1 MASKTAQKDLCQI
14 NAIMSDK
21 LESTIETLEKMSKDH
36 SQFQDHISKLHKEV
50 HRRLHAPGQRAHAV
64 EAAILKATNDFEAKP
79 MPGGL
84 NALMDKSK
92 TGFATSAAS

>member
-21 LESTIETLEKMSKDH
+21 LESTIETPEKMSKDH

-50 HRRLHAPGQRAHAV
+50 QRPHAPGQRAHAV
-64 EAAILKATNDFEAKP
+64 EAAILKATNDFEANP